1 MALTAAS
8 TLDAALDQLNNSL
21 AYEEG
26 GLVMARDYRDS
37 LRWLLSNRALAQADA
52 STSYSFERLESE
64 LKRVNEFIIVRDIA
78 RRQRFATGRM
88 PR

>member
-1 MALTAAS
+1 MALTSAT
-8 TLDAALDQLNNSL
+8 TLDGALDQLNNSL

-37 LRWLLSNRALAQADA
+37 LRWLLGNRALMSADA
-52 STSYSFERLESE
+52 SASYSFERLEGE
-64 LKRVNEFIIVRDIA
+64 LKRVLEFILVRDTA
-78 RRQRFATGRM
+78 RRQRFAVGRL

>member
-1 MALTAAS
+1 MALTSAS

-37 LRWLLSNRALAQADA
+37 LRWLLGNRALAQADA
-52 STSYSFERLESE
+52 SASYSFERLENE
-64 LKRVNEFIIVRDIA
+64 LKRVNEYIQLRDVT